1 LDGALDPERA
11 AELLKAETA
20 FARYAALELRW

>member
-1 LDGALDPERA
+1 LDGALDSERA

-20 FARYAALELRW
+20 YAHYAALELRW